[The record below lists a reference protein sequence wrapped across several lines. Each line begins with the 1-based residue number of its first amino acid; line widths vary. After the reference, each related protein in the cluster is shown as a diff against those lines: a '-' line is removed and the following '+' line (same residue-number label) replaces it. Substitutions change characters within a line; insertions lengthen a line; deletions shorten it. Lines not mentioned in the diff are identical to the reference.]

1 MVSYKFSMFLP
12 QNETKT
18 HHIIFTQRKCVR
30 KNAGRVCGNRR
41 WTNPNTANWMNLR
54 FAVKRI
60 SAWCMT
66 YYRRHATRPVCWEIF
81 SLEKALNWYFAGKN
95 RQRENCW
102 IGWHWEWAV
111 CLLFGLLLTN
121 EWHSLLHT
129 KWMRKKERER
139 ERAFHWQNGKMESVQ
154 FAAY

>member
-54 FAVKRI
+54 FAVKRFRLG
-60 SAWCMT
+60 AWHIIVGMLPDQSVEKYFRWKKRWIDILREKIDKEKIVESVGIVSGLC
-66 YYRRHATRPVCWEIF
+66 VCC
-81 SLEKALNWYFAGKN
+81 LV
-95 RQRENCW
+95 C
-102 IGWHWEWAV
+102 
-111 CLLFGLLLTN
+111 CLLMNDILFYTQN
-121 EWHSLLHT
+121 ECE
-129 KWMRKKERER
+129 RKRER